1 MTIKTY
7 PADVAG
13 QAAAFATPD
22 PRNIVYEGGKYVV
35 RTGAD
40 YEAPQVEVPVVSTR
54 AFRLALSQMGWR
66 QEVAEFLKTAPI
78 EVVDSFETAPRVA
91 RNDPMVLGA
100 IAGLRKTEAQADELF
115 AVAQAIE
122 ATL

>member
-1 MTIKTY
+1 MIIAKTE
-7 PADVAG
+7 PEALASGAESIVRDGDVWRCYMPG
-13 QAAAFATPD
+13 EIQRPE
-22 PRNIVYEGGKYVV
+22 P
-35 RTGAD
+35 
-40 YEAPQVEVPVVSTR
+40 PPEVPVVSMR

-91 RNDPMVLGA
+91 RYDPMVLGA
-100 IAGLRKTEAQADELF
+100 TAALKKTEAQADELF
-115 AVAQAIE
+115 VVAKEIE